1 MAEKISMNAIKRSS
15 RYRVVLNVP
24 VKLGLKD
31 GTLVD
36 VSSAGALVTH
46 VGALKTDTESDMTFV
61 FEGRKFFGK
70 VRVGSCGVVGLG
82 AGQKGTTLFA
92 SRLYF
97 TENLPEESKQIID
110 AILNPPE
117 D

>member
-1 MAEKISMNAIKRSS
+1 MAEKISLNAIKRSS

-36 VSSAGALVTH
+36 VSAAGALVTH
-46 VGALKTDTESDMTFV
+46 AGALKVGTEADMTFD
-61 FEGRKFFGK
+61 FEGRRFQGK
-70 VRVGSCGVVGLG
+70 VKVASCGVVGLG
-82 AGQKGTTLFA
+82 AGQKGDTLYA

-97 TENLPEESKQIID
+97 TENLPAESKQIVD
-110 AILNPPE
+110 LILGHPE
-117 D
+117 

>member
-1 MAEKISMNAIKRSS
+1 MAEKISMSAIKRSS

-46 VGALKTDTESDMTFV
+46 EGALKNDSETNMTFTY
-61 FEGRKFFGK
+61 GGKRFFGK
-70 VRVGSCGVVGLG
+70 VKVASCGVVGLG
-82 AGQKGTTLFA
+82 AGQKGNTLFA

-97 TENLPEESKQIID
+97 TEDLPEESKHIID
-110 AILNPPE
+110 SILNPAE
-117 D
+117 E

>member
-1 MAEKISMNAIKRSS
+1 MAEKISLNAIKRSS

-36 VSSAGALVTH
+36 VSAAGALVTH
-46 VGALKTDTESDMTFV
+46 VGALKIGTEADMRFTF
-61 FEGRKFFGK
+61 GGKNFFGK
-70 VRVGSCGVVGLG
+70 VKVGSCGVVGLG

-97 TENLPEESKQIID
+97 TENLPEESKQIIES
-110 AILNPPE
+110 ILNPPE

>member
-46 VGALKTDTESDMTFV
+46 AGALKTGAESDMTFT
-61 FEGRKFFGK
+61 FEGKKFFGK
-70 VRVGSCGVVGLG
+70 VKVGSCGVVGLG

-97 TENLPEESKQIID
+97 TENLPDESKQIVES
-110 AILNPPE
+110 ILNPPE

>member
-15 RYRVVLNVP
+15 RYRVVLNLP

-36 VSSAGALVTH
+36 VSAAGALVTH
-46 VGALKTDTESDMTFV
+46 AGALKVGTEADMRFNY
-61 FEGRKFFGK
+61 EGRDFFGK
-70 VRVGSCGVVGLG
+70 VKVGSCGVVGLG

-97 TENLPEESKQIID
+97 TENLPEQSKQIIES
-110 AILNPPE
+110 ILNPPE